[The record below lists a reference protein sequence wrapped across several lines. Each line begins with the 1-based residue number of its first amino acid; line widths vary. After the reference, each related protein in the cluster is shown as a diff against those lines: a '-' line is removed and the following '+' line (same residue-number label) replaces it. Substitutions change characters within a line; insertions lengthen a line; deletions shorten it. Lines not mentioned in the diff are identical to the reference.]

1 MTINHPEYVQK
12 RWIIAPPMDVGV
24 SNDLKEYPRL
34 LRKLLYNRGI
44 LTPEVALDFLQG
56 GDHLIHDPYLMMGMH
71 EAVERILQ
79 AMANN
84 EQIVIYGD
92 YDVDGVTATALL
104 VECFRLLGM
113 NVEPYIPNRFD
124 EGYGLN
130 QEALKSLR
138 EREVP
143 ANLVISVDCGIRS
156 QEDALYAKKI
166 GLDLII
172 TDHHHP
178 SKDIPECVAVLDPKR
193 DGDKYPYK
201 DLAGVGIAYK
211 LAHAVIQKVSPGSNL
226 AEKRLDLVAL
236 GTVADMAP
244 LTGENRELVRRGIS
258 LLQKGDRVG
267 IRALCAE
274 AGIPY
279 SKINASD
286 IGFMIGP
293 RLNAA
298 GRLET
303 AMDSFQLLVSR
314 DDIQAMKCAA
324 SLQKQ
329 NEERQKQTRATQQK
343 AIELIGQVTSNDYL
357 LFVIDPEFNEGI
369 VGLAAS
375 RLTEQFYRPSVVGK
389 IDQNTTRCSCRSIP
403 GFHISQVLD
412 ECKDLLVK
420 HGGHAA
426 AAGFTVENI
435 YLAELENRL
444 KEIACRQLHNTELV
458 ASISAEAEV
467 CIKDLTVDFFHQ
479 QEYLHPLGYGNPEP
493 YYVIRN
499 VQVLS
504 KSAIGKEKNHLR
516 LRIKDK
522 NGSGLVM
529 NAIAF
534 NFGFINDVLPD
545 LIDILG
551 SLEMNYYNGQAS
563 LQIRVKDIKA
573 ASSID

>member
-1 MTINHPEYVQK
+1 MTINHPEYTQK
-12 RWIIAPPMDVGV
+12 KWIIAPPMDMGV
-24 SNDLKEYPRL
+24 SEDLKEYSRL

-44 LTPEVALDFLQG
+44 LTPEVAYDFLHG
-56 GDHLIHDPYLMMGMH
+56 GDHLIHDPYQMSGMND
-71 EAVERILQ
+71 AVERILL
-79 AMANN
+79 AMARD
-84 EQIVIYGD
+84 EQVVIYGD

-113 NVEPYIPNRFD
+113 NVSPYIPNRFD

-130 QEALKSLR
+130 QEALKSLH
-138 EREVP
+138 ERELP

-178 SKDIPECVAVLDPKR
+178 SDEIPDCVAVLDPKR
-193 DGDKYPYK
+193 NGDDYPFK

-211 LAHAVIQKVSPGSNL
+211 LANAVVQKVSPGSDL

-258 LLQKGDRVG
+258 LLRSGSRVG

-279 SKINASD
+279 SKITSGD

-303 AMDSFQLLVSR
+303 AMDSFQLLVSA
-314 DDIQAMKCAA
+314 DDVQAMKCAA

-343 AIELIGQVTSNDYL
+343 AIESIGQVKKDDYL
-357 LFVIDPEFNEGI
+357 LFVIDPDFNEGI

-375 RLTEQFYRPSVVGK
+375 RLTEQYYRPAVVGK

-403 GFHISQVLD
+403 GFHIAQVLD

-426 AAGFTVENI
+426 AAGFTVENGN
-435 YLAELENRL
+435 LTELENRL
-444 KEIACRQLHNTELV
+444 KEIACRELHETELV

-467 CIKDLTVDFFHQ
+467 SIKDLSEDFYRQ

-504 KSAIGKEKNHLR
+504 KSVIGKDKNHLR
-516 LRIKDK
+516 LKLKDG
-522 NGSGLVM
+522 NNSGAVM

-534 NFGFINDVLPD
+534 NFGFISEALPAS
-545 LIDILG
+545 IDILG
-551 SLEMNYYNGQAS
+551 SLELNHFNGQSS
-563 LQIRVKDIKA
+563 LQIRVKDIQGA
-573 ASSID
+573 RSSL